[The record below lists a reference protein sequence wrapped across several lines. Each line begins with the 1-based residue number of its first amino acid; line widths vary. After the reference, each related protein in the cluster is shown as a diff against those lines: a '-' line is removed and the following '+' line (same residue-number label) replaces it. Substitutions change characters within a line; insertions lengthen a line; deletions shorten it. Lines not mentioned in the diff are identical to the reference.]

1 MTKIIY
7 INWDTHEI
15 VTNTEEKEQW
25 IDAWICDNCFLYGF
39 SGWLDAYYEVIE
51 IYHMTAAEKAQ
62 LSVYYEEYLKSEKE
76 NYADKAEKVFNEDFD
91 EIGIEVNGYAD

>member
-15 VTNTEEKEQW
+15 VHNAKEKEQW
-25 IDAWICDNCFLYGF
+25 ID
-39 SGWLDAYYEVIE
+39 GWVEANDLIYDFDEWLISYYDIIEV
-51 IYHMTAAEKAQ
+51 YHMTTEEKAE
-62 LSVYYEEYLKSEKE
+62 LPTRYEEYRKHTKE
-76 NYADKAEKVFNEDFD
+76 LHCENAEREFDKWFE